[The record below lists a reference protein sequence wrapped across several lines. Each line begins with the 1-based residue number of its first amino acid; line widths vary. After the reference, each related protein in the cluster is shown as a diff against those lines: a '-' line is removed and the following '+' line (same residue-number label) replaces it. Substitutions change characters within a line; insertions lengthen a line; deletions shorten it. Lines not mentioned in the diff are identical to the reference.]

1 MNAITSKQTSFCRQV
16 ALGSSLSHAYREAY
30 SATNMLANTVQK
42 EAHKLMQNPKVTTMV
57 DALQKQA
64 NDQVVRLSV
73 ASREEVLA
81 TLTKCMQSGE
91 PKDSVRLKA
100 AETLGKHYG
109 LFTDRLAIEQTERS
123 SEEVRT
129 ILEAKLK
136 NLIISG

>member
-30 SATNMLANTVQK
+30 SATNMLANTVHK

-64 NDQVVRLSV
+64 NAQVIRLSV

-81 TLTKCMQSGE
+81 TLTECMQSGE

-109 LFTDRLAIEQTERS
+109 LFTDRLAIETPERS
-123 SEEVRT
+123 SQEVRN
-129 ILEAKLK
+129 ILKAKLK
-136 NLIISG
+136 TLITSS

>member
-30 SATNMLANTVQK
+30 SATNMLANTVHK

-64 NDQVVRLSV
+64 NAEVIKLSV

-81 TLTKCMQSGE
+81 TLTECMQSGE

-109 LFTDRLAIEQTERS
+109 LFTDRLAIETPERS
-123 SEEVRT
+123 SKEVRS
-129 ILEAKLK
+129 ILDAKLK
-136 NLIISG
+136 TLIVSS

>member
-30 SATNMLANTVQK
+30 SATNMLANTVHK

-57 DALQKQA
+57 DALQTQA
-64 NDQVVRLSV
+64 NAQVIKLSV

-123 SEEVRT
+123 SQEVRT
-129 ILEAKLK
+129 ILEAKLTT
-136 NLIISG
+136 LILSG

>member
-16 ALGSSLSHAYREAY
+16 ALGSSLSHAYRQAY
-30 SATNMLANTVQK
+30 SATNMLANTVHK
-42 EAHKLMQNPKVTTMV
+42 EAHKLMRNPKVTTMV
-57 DALQKQA
+57 NTLQKQA

-109 LFTDRLAIEQTERS
+109 LFTDRLAIEKPERS

-129 ILEAKLK
+129 ILEAKLTT
-136 NLIISG
+136 LIIGS

>member
-30 SATNMLANTVQK
+30 SASNMLANTVHK
-42 EAHKLMQNPKVTTMV
+42 EAHKLMRNPKVTTMV
-57 DALQKQA
+57 DALQTQA
-64 NDQVVRLSV
+64 NAQVVRLSV

-81 TLTKCMQSGE
+81 TLTECMERGE

-109 LFTDRLAIEQTERS
+109 LFTDRLAIETPERS
-123 SEEVRT
+123 SKEVRS
-129 ILEAKLK
+129 ILDAKLK
-136 NLIISG
+136 TLIASI

>member
-1 MNAITSKQTSFCRQV
+1 MNAITSKQTTFCRQV

-30 SATNMLANTVQK
+30 SATNMLANTVHK

-109 LFTDRLAIEQTERS
+109 LFTDRLAIEKPERS

-129 ILEAKLK
+129 ILEAKLTT
-136 NLIISG
+136 LILSG

>member
-1 MNAITSKQTSFCRQV
+1 MMATPKQAKFCRQV
-16 ALGSSLSHAYREAY
+16 ALGSSLSHAYRKAY
-30 SATNMLANTVQK
+30 SATNMLANTVHK
-42 EAHKLMQNPKVTTMV
+42 EAHKLMRNPKVTTMV
-57 DALQKQA
+57 DALQAQA

-129 ILEAKLK
+129 ILEAKLTT
-136 NLIISG
+136 LIASS

>member
-30 SATNMLANTVQK
+30 SATNMLANTVHK

-57 DALQKQA
+57 DALQTQA
-64 NDQVVRLSV
+64 NAQVVRLSV

-109 LFTDRLAIEQTERS
+109 LFTDRLAIETPERS
-123 SEEVRT
+123 SKEVRT

-136 NLIISG
+136 TLIASS

>member
-1 MNAITSKQTSFCRQV
+1 MIVTSKQAKFCRQI
-16 ALGSSLSHAYREAY
+16 AMGSSLSHAYREAY
-30 SATNMLANTVQK
+30 SATNMLANTVHK
-42 EAHKLMQNPKVTTMV
+42 EAHKLMRNPKVTTMV
-57 DALQKQA
+57 DALQAQA

-109 LFTDRLAIEQTERS
+109 LFTDRLAIETPERS
-123 SEEVRT
+123 SQEVRN
-129 ILEAKLK
+129 ILKAKLK
-136 NLIISG
+136 TLIASS

>member
-1 MNAITSKQTSFCRQV
+1 MIVTSKQAKFCRQI
-16 ALGSSLSHAYREAY
+16 AMGSFLSHAYREAY
-30 SATNMLANTVQK
+30 SATNMLANTVHK
-42 EAHKLMQNPKVTTMV
+42 EAHKLMRNPKVTTMV
-57 DALQKQA
+57 DALQAQA

-109 LFTDRLAIEQTERS
+109 LFTDRLAIGIPERS
-123 SEEVRT
+123 SEEVKKM
-129 ILEAKLK
+129 LESKLRS
-136 NLIISG
+136 LIVSD

>member
-1 MNAITSKQTSFCRQV
+1 MIVTSKQAKFCRQV
-16 ALGSSLSHAYREAY
+16 ALGSSLSHAYRQAY
-30 SATNMLANTVQK
+30 TTTNMLANTVHK

-64 NDQVVRLSV
+64 NAQVIRLSV

-81 TLTKCMQSGE
+81 TLTECMQSGE

-109 LFTDRLAIEQTERS
+109 LFTDRLAIETPERS
-123 SEEVRT
+123 SKEVRS
-129 ILEAKLK
+129 ILEAKLTS
-136 NLIISG
+136 LIVDN